1 MTELAV
7 MKSHYDI
14 HCISGDED
22 VIIAFCYNQEI
33 AQYIINVLA
42 GQKWDTPT
50 MFYFEEIKPVDRIS
64 KN

>member
-7 MKSHYDI
+7 LKSHYDI
-14 HCISGDED
+14 HCKSGDED

-42 GQKWDTPT
+42 GQRWDKPT
-50 MFYFEEIKPVDRIS
+50 SFYWEEVKPVERIS